1 MNLVKILK
9 DEFLMVFQH
18 RDRALIMEQIFK
30 DIKFLSLHNLMDYS
44 LLLIIETNPEWIE
57 L

>member
-1 MNLVKILK
+1 MKLVKILK

>member
-30 DIKFLSLHNLMDYS
+30 DIKFFNISSGKFKLS
-44 LLLIIETNPEWIE
+44 
-57 L
+57 

>member
-9 DEFLMVFQH
+9 DEFLMLFQH